1 MWYLSFSVCFNIVII
16 LIPYFK
22 AIKGLNF
29 HTCNSVSLN
38 VLCLALE
45 GLEIEF
51 GRLANMLPELLSSG
65 IIFTKRELVRGG
77 KRNNTKI
84 LMEYVRKSQTKR
96 STKDHLRGKI
106 HFVYCQKTV
115 WIGQICFLLFYLQ
128 IALIKTGKDGRWG
141 DEKERHRILV
151 WLVLGFLSIL
161 WQCSIT

>member
-65 IIFTKRELVRGG
+65 KLVRGG